1 MAVNLRL
8 LDDKKGTYGTL
19 NDEVPEEY
27 LEVRVMMGAHRRVV
41 SLRSSC
47 GSISAH

>member
-27 LEVRVMMGAHRRVV
+27 LEVRVMTGVRHRVV

-47 GSISAH
+47 RSIRAH